1 MTQIKIEVPANDTI
15 ALNAFAEALQRI
27 AAERTNATEYF
38 DGTEQV
44 IDDTQAKFVEPL
56 NDGVTPPEAEFTAE
70 QAVEHI
76 GNANDNPMDTTPPET
91 NYTLDDPTLST
102 KERIESL
109 AQRLDINDTLD
120 ADGIPWDKRIHS
132 KGKSRLADDTWR
144 LRKRPADKDED
155 EWTTYIDTVKAELK
169 AVQDIEAPTL
179 DEQAV
184 ADVQESETVTPPTL
198 DEQPSTELEG
208 VTPNGD
214 TVVVP
219 DVEVGEPCPPVTP
232 PSAVVPPVAVSE
244 TVTLNEGVAID
255 DIAEA
260 ATKALT
266 EMGTTVTPPSAAV
279 PPVAAVTPPASLTPP
294 VADEPTVK
302 TFPEL
307 MKYITTSAAKRGA
320 NNDMIKEVL
329 LEVDA
334 SLTAIPLIANRVDLI
349 PVFVEKLE
357 ARLV

>member
-27 AAERTNATEYF
+27 AAERTNVTEYF
-38 DGTEQV
+38 DGTGPCE
-44 IDDTQAKFVEPL
+44 DDVDRAFEALQREEFKTPDSANALDEGFSVPENYEESIANFHTSPRSADVKFEEAVEEVNAKA
-56 NDGVTPPEAEFTAE
+56 NVTPPETS
-70 QAVEHI
+70 
-76 GNANDNPMDTTPPET
+76 DT
-91 NYTLDDPTLST
+91 
-102 KERIESL
+102 I
-109 AQRLDINDTLD
+109 D

-169 AVQDIEAPTL
+169 AVQDIPVEPRAIEIEDITQAEIDAGNLTPPTLDEQCDDIGITRQQAVEPTL

-184 ADVQESETVTPPTL
+184 ADVQSPGTV
-198 DEQPSTELEG
+198 
-208 VTPNGD
+208 
-214 TVVVP
+214 
-219 DVEVGEPCPPVTP
+219 
-232 PSAVVPPVAVSE
+232 
-244 TVTLNEGVAID
+244 I
-255 DIAEA
+255 
-260 ATKALT
+260 
-266 EMGTTVTPPSAAV
+266 
-279 PPVAAVTPPASLTPP
+279 PPVAAVTPPASVTPP
-294 VADEPTVK
+294 VIDTDTPQGMSEADEPAVK

-349 PVFVEKLE
+349 PTFVEKLE
-357 ARLV
+357 VRLA

>member
-1 MTQIKIEVPANDTI
+1 MLTEPLLYVYSDRVVNNQPRGNTQMTQIKIEVPANDTI

-27 AAERTNATEYF
+27 AAERDTTPLTESFTRTVSVGNESITETTVKPVTDCVTSGQMDEGFSVPENYEESIANFHTSPRSADVKFEEAVEEVNAK
-38 DGTEQV
+38 
-44 IDDTQAKFVEPL
+44 A
-56 NDGVTPPEAEFTAE
+56 NVTPPET
-70 QAVEHI
+70 
-76 GNANDNPMDTTPPET
+76 
-91 NYTLDDPTLST
+91 S
-102 KERIESL
+102 
-109 AQRLDINDTLD
+109 DTLD

-169 AVQDIEAPTL
+169 AVQDIPVEPTL

-198 DEQPSTELEG
+198 VEQPSTELEG

-214 TVVVP
+214 IVTAP
-219 DVEVGEPCPPVTP
+219 DAEAGEPCSPVTP
-232 PSAVVPPVAVSE
+232 PSAVVPPVA
-244 TVTLNEGVAID
+244 
-255 DIAEA
+255 
-260 ATKALT
+260 
-266 EMGTTVTPPSAAV
+266 
-279 PPVAAVTPPASLTPP
+279 AVTPPTSLIPP

-349 PVFVEKLE
+349 PTFVEKLE
-357 ARLV
+357 VRLA

>member
-27 AAERTNATEYF
+27 VSERTNATEYF

-44 IDDTQAKFVEPL
+44 IDDTQAKFVESTL
-56 NDGVTPPEAEFTAE
+56 ASDDFEKGKKLYDAEIERMDAEQSAWENLPPEDKELDEVKKYVE
-70 QAVEHI
+70 QVK
-76 GNANDNPMDTTPPET
+76 D
-91 NYTLDDPTLST
+91 
-102 KERIESL
+102 IESFEDSL
-109 AQRLDINDTLD
+109 ERVEELHNEPTNDALDT
-120 ADGIPWDKRIHS
+120 DGIPWDKRIHS

-169 AVQDIEAPTL
+169 AVQNIPVEPTL

-198 DEQPSTELEG
+198 SDDQAREEIKEQLEAGEVVIQAPTE
-208 VTPNGD
+208 
-214 TVVVP
+214 
-219 DVEVGEPCPPVTP
+219 PVTP
-232 PSAVVPPVAVSE
+232 PSAV
-244 TVTLNEGVAID
+244 
-255 DIAEA
+255 
-260 ATKALT
+260 
-266 EMGTTVTPPSAAV
+266 V

-294 VADEPTVK
+294 ATDEPTVK